1 MSSPKR
7 LDLVESLVVE
17 VRRFLAAGIL
27 FNEQVA
33 ASLGL
38 NGTDLQFL
46 NLLLLQ
52 EAATPGEFARWSGLT
67 TGGVTVVLDRLEK
80 GGYIK
85 RQPNPADRRSI
96 IVRPIKARARK
107 LQTLYRSKGD
117 SLVRAVADYDER
129 ELELIL
135 DFFHRTNGGSPT
147 QPAPDPN
154 RQ

>member
-52 EAATPGEFARWSGLT
+52 EAATPGEFA
-67 TGGVTVVLDRLEK
+67 
-80 GGYIK
+80 
-85 RQPNPADRRSI
+85 
-96 IVRPIKARARK
+96 
-107 LQTLYRSKGD
+107 
-117 SLVRAVADYDER
+117 
-129 ELELIL
+129 
-135 DFFHRTNGGSPT
+135 
-147 QPAPDPN
+147 
-154 RQ
+154 